1 MTQCKCK
8 QKQYKLKK
16 KEVTTMEEYEKCAW
30 CGEEC
35 EKSELVKET
44 HMGYLCEY
52 CVRALE
58 SRGEH
63 LCIEIN

>member
-1 MTQCKCK
+1 MSDFD
-8 QKQYKLKK
+8 
-16 KEVTTMEEYEKCAW
+16 EYEK
-30 CGEEC
+30 
-35 EKSELVKET
+35 SEFVKET
-44 HMGYLCEY
+44 HMGYLCKY

>member
-1 MTQCKCK
+1 
-8 QKQYKLKK
+8 
-16 KEVTTMEEYEKCAW
+16 MEEYEKCAW

-58 SRGEH
+58 SRGGTPLH
-63 LCIEIN
+63 RNQLTKQRGNNK

>member
-1 MTQCKCK
+1 M
-8 QKQYKLKK
+8 
-16 KEVTTMEEYEKCAW
+16 KEVTAMEEYEKCAW

>member
-1 MTQCKCK
+1 MSDFD
-8 QKQYKLKK
+8 
-16 KEVTTMEEYEKCAW
+16 EYEKCAW
-30 CGEEC
+30 CGEEY
-35 EKSELVKET
+35 EKYELVKET

-52 CVRALE
+52 CVRELE